1 MKRLLLITLIFTFSY
16 AENKLPERE
25 KIPER
30 GAFPE
35 RGEIPERGTFP
46 DRNKLPERGDYSM
59 NNAVNIIPLED
70 FFRNPEM
77 SSFQLSPNGK
87 YISYMKP
94 WEDGNRM
101 MNVYVRPIG
110 SDEEVRI
117 TGASKRSL
125 YGYFWLNEN
134 RIAYVQDEGGDEN
147 IHIYAVNID
156 GSNNIDLTPFEN
168 IQARITD
175 DLEDNPDYMLGA
187 LNKRNPRIH
196 DVYRMNVNSGE
207 MEMIAENPGN
217 IQGWMTDNE
226 GKLRI
231 ATTSDGVN
239 TSLLYREN
247 ETEDFKPILTTN
259 FKESVSPL
267 YFTFDNQELYVASN
281 RGRDKSAIFKFDL
294 ETAKEGEL
302 IFENDEV
309 DVYGLMRSKKR
320 KKITGVSYTTDKR
333 QMHFFDEWR
342 ENLQNK
348 LESKLKGVE
357 VAISDLSKDETKA
370 IVVTYSDRSRG
381 TYYYYDIEKDIL
393 NKLADLSPW
402 LDEEDM
408 AFMKPISYK
417 SRDGLTIPGYL
428 TLPLNYKQ
436 GDRIPVVVNPHG
448 GPWARDNWGFNSQV
462 QFLANRGYAVLQ
474 MNFRGSVGYG
484 REFWEISFKQWGK
497 TMQDDIT
504 DGVNWLI
511 DEGIA
516 DPDRI
521 GIYGASYGGYA
532 TLAGLAFTPDVY
544 ACGVDYVGVSNIFT
558 LLETLPPYWELGR
571 QMMYEMIGDPDT
583 EKELLKAASP
593 LFHIDKIKAPLF
605 VAQGANDPRVK
616 QAESDQIV
624 EALEAKGI
632 DVPYMLKE
640 DEGHGFYNEQN
651 QFDFYREMIK
661 FLDKHLKQ

>member
-1 MKRLLLITLIFTFSY
+1 MKNLIIALLSINIILFYSCKKSN
-16 AENKLPERE
+16 E
-25 KIPER
+25 
-30 GAFPE
+30 
-35 RGEIPERGTFP
+35 
-46 DRNKLPERGDYSM
+46 GDYAM
-59 NNAVNIIPLED
+59 NLINSVKEIPLED

-94 WEDGNRM
+94 WENGNRM
-101 MNVYVRPIG
+101 MNVYVREID
-110 SDEEVRI
+110 SDKEIRL
-117 TGASKRSL
+117 TSASERSL
-125 YGYFWLNEN
+125 YGYGWLNDE
-134 RIAYVQDEGGDEN
+134 RIAYVQDKGGDEN

-156 GSNNIDLTPFEN
+156 GKNNIDLTPFEN

-175 DLEDNPDYMLGA
+175 NLEDDPNFILVA
-187 LNKRNPRIH
+187 INKRNARIH
-196 DVYRMNVNSGE
+196 DVYRLNVNNGE
-207 MEMIAENPGN
+207 MQMIAENPGN
-217 IQGWMTDNE
+217 ISGWMTDND

-239 TSLLYREN
+239 SSLLYRES
-247 ETEDFKPILTTN
+247 ESDEFKSILTTN

-267 YFTFDNQELYVASN
+267 YFTFDNKELYVSSN

-294 ETAKEGEL
+294 DQAKEYEL

-333 QMHFFDEWR
+333 QTHFFDEWR
-342 ENLQNK
+342 ESLQKK
-348 LESKLKGVE
+348 LESKLEGSE
-357 VAISDLSKDETKA
+357 VAVSDFSKDETKA
-370 IVVTYSDRSRG
+370 IIITYSDRSRG
-381 TYYYYDIEKDIL
+381 TYYYYDIKQDNLI
-393 NKLADLSPW
+393 KLADLSPW
-402 LDEEDM
+402 LNEKDM
-408 AFMKPISYK
+408 AFMTPISYK

-428 TLPLNYKQ
+428 TLPLNYKKNEK
-436 GDRIPVVVNPHG
+436 IPVIVNPHG
-448 GPWARDNWGFNSQV
+448 GPWARDNWGFDSQV

-484 REFWEISFKQWGK
+484 REFWEASFKQWGK

-532 TLAGLAFTPDVY
+532 TLAGLAFTPDLY

-571 QMMYEMIGDPDT
+571 QMMYEMIGNPET
-583 EKELLKAASP
+583 EEELLRAASP

-624 EALEAKGI
+624 NALKLKGI

-640 DEGHGFYNEQN
+640 DEGHGFYNESN
-651 QFDFYREMIK
+651 QFDFYREMIT
-661 FLDKHLKQ
+661 FLNKHLKK

>member
-16 AENKLPERE
+16 AENKLPERG

-35 RGEIPERGTFP
+35 RGELPERGTFP

-59 NNAVNIIPLED
+59 NNVVNIIPLED

-110 SDEEVRI
+110 SDKEVRI

-175 DLEDNPDYMLGA
+175 DLEDNPDYMLVA

-217 IQGWMTDNE
+217 IQGWMTDND

-247 ETEDFKPILTTN
+247 ESEDFKPILTTN
-259 FKESVSPL
+259 FKE
-267 YFTFDNQELYVASN
+267 
-281 RGRDKSAIFKFDL
+281 
-294 ETAKEGEL
+294 
-302 IFENDEV
+302 
-309 DVYGLMRSKKR
+309 
-320 KKITGVSYTTDKR
+320 
-333 QMHFFDEWR
+333 
-342 ENLQNK
+342 
-348 LESKLKGVE
+348 
-357 VAISDLSKDETKA
+357 
-370 IVVTYSDRSRG
+370 
-381 TYYYYDIEKDIL
+381 
-393 NKLADLSPW
+393 
-402 LDEEDM
+402 
-408 AFMKPISYK
+408 
-417 SRDGLTIPGYL
+417 
-428 TLPLNYKQ
+428 
-436 GDRIPVVVNPHG
+436 
-448 GPWARDNWGFNSQV
+448 
-462 QFLANRGYAVLQ
+462 
-474 MNFRGSVGYG
+474 
-484 REFWEISFKQWGK
+484 
-497 TMQDDIT
+497 
-504 DGVNWLI
+504 
-511 DEGIA
+511 
-516 DPDRI
+516 
-521 GIYGASYGGYA
+521 
-532 TLAGLAFTPDVY
+532 
-544 ACGVDYVGVSNIFT
+544 
-558 LLETLPPYWELGR
+558 
-571 QMMYEMIGDPDT
+571 
-583 EKELLKAASP
+583 
-593 LFHIDKIKAPLF
+593 
-605 VAQGANDPRVK
+605 
-616 QAESDQIV
+616 
-624 EALEAKGI
+624 
-632 DVPYMLKE
+632 
-640 DEGHGFYNEQN
+640 
-651 QFDFYREMIK
+651 
-661 FLDKHLKQ
+661 

>member
-1 MKRLLLITLIFTFSY
+1 MKNKNLIIALFSITLFFFNSCQ
-16 AENKLPERE
+16 KL
-25 KIPER
+25 K
-30 GAFPE
+30 
-35 RGEIPERGTFP
+35 T
-46 DRNKLPERGDYSM
+46 GDDSM
-59 NNAVNIIPLED
+59 NHKNSITEIPLED

-77 SSFQLSPNGK
+77 SSFQLSPNGE

-101 MNVYVRPIG
+101 MNVYVRKIN
-110 SDEEVRI
+110 SDEEIRL
-117 TGASKRSL
+117 TSASKRSL
-125 YGYFWLNEN
+125 YGYGWLNDE
-134 RIAYVQDEGGDEN
+134 RIAYVQDQGGDEN
-147 IHIYAVNID
+147 IHIYAVDID
-156 GSNNIDLTPFEN
+156 GKNDIDLTPFEN

-175 DLEDNPDYMLGA
+175 DLEDDPNYILVSI
-187 LNKRNPRIH
+187 NKRNERIH
-196 DVYRMNVNSGE
+196 DVYRLNVNTGE

-217 IQGWMTDNE
+217 ISGWMTDNS

-239 TSLLYREN
+239 SSLLYRDKESDKFR
-247 ETEDFKPILTTN
+247 TILTTN

-267 YFTFDNQELYVASN
+267 YFTFDDQELYVSSN
-281 RGRDKSAIFKFDL
+281 RGRDKSAIYKFDL
-294 ETAKEGEL
+294 NEAKEYEL
-302 IFENDEV
+302 IFEHDQV

-333 QMHFFDEWR
+333 QTHFFDDWR
-342 ENLQNK
+342 ENLQMK
-348 LESKLKGVE
+348 LETKLKGVE
-357 VAISDLSKDETKA
+357 VAISDLSKDESKA
-370 IVVTYSDRSRG
+370 IIITYSDRSRG
-381 TYYYYDIEKDIL
+381 TYYFYDIEKDNL
-393 NKLADLSPW
+393 KKLADLSPW
-402 LDEEDM
+402 LKEEDM

-417 SRDGLTIPGYL
+417 SRDGLIIPGYL
-428 TLPLNYKQ
+428 TLPLNYKE
-436 GDRIPVVVNPHG
+436 GNKIPVVVNPHG
-448 GPWARDNWGFNSQV
+448 GPWARDNWGFDSQV

-484 REFWEISFKQWGK
+484 REFWEKSFKQWGK

-511 DEGIA
+511 EEGIA

-532 TLAGLAFTPDVY
+532 TLAGLAFTPDLY

-571 QMMYEMIGDPDT
+571 QMMYEMIGNPET
-583 EKELLKAASP
+583 EQELLREASP
-593 LFHIDKIKAPLF
+593 LFHIDNIKAPLF

-624 EALEAKGI
+624 EALKLKGI

-640 DEGHGFYNEQN
+640 DEGHGFYNESN
-651 QFDFYREMIK
+651 QFDFYREMIG
-661 FLDKHLKQ
+661 FLDKHLKNK